1 MSTARY
7 IEVDSSYRNRL
18 EWPNPAEFEMLI
30 SQTGRKDRNNAV
42 DPVSTAS
49 IQKRWTSNSFNTT
62 GGPPNSTVSGTIT
75 AIDAPGFG
83 ASGDS
88 RSVITL
94 TASTSNTFQQTENYY
109 NNAVA
114 VVVPAVASGSA
125 RIIKY
130 KYLGTNSSGRD
141 RVQITVTPAFSVLA
155 TGNVIEI
162 NDPTDL
168 ADTSLPLIFVP
179 YGNEGENSYT
189 DNIVYNETLSI
200 ANGIPEYRY
209 VNGYDA
215 QTHIVT
221 VNTTGTTTNSSG
233 PVTGWAATDVY
244 CIRED
249 PPLVGVLNNNIT
261 SLTVCSL
268 PTTFSNSAENYKNS
282 WIRVLT
288 GAALGDLRLINRY
301 ETYTDTAS
309 GGSTTTVLFPFGASN
324 QSGYYV
330 GSYIQILTGA
340 AAGDI
345 RQVISYTVTGTS
357 PNFVRTVTVD
367 AVFTGAVVSGDSFTF
382 RSAYVTE
389 PFSAAVS
396 SGDTIEILPFSFDNM
411 SPFVYSGSQVSQQEM
426 VCYEIQL
433 LNISLPNKTLASG
446 SGSRIAFYPYIYIE
460 LTNVSGSNAGMKNT
474 IYSNNPNS
482 TRMVFRA
489 TVDDIQNPLLSAFVK
504 VDGDGMVQ
512 TLKFKP
518 NDNLKFSVH
527 LSNGELY
534 QTVEPEWYGP
544 LPANPQTQISA
555 IFSIKRL

>member
-49 IQKRWTSNSFNTT
+49 IQKRWTSNAFNTT
-62 GGPPNSTVSGTIT
+62 GPAAMVSGTVT
-75 AIDAPGFG
+75 VIDGPGFG

-88 RSVITL
+88 RTVITL
-94 TASTSNTFQQTENYY
+94 TATGVNTFQQIENYY

-130 KYLGTNSSGRD
+130 KYLGQVGGSGAD

-155 TGNVIEI
+155 TGDTIEI

-168 ADTSLPLIFVP
+168 SDTSLPLIFTP

-189 DNIVYNETLSI
+189 DNIVYNETYSI
-200 ANGIPEYRY
+200 TTGIPQYRY

-221 VNTTGTTTNSSG
+221 VNTSGTTTNSSG
-233 PVTGWAATDVY
+233 PVTNWTVTDVY

-249 PPLVGVLNNNIT
+249 PPLVGVLNNNIS
-261 SLTVCSL
+261 SLNVCSL
-268 PTTFSNSAENYKNS
+268 PTTFSNAADNYKNS
-282 WIRVLT
+282 WIRVLN
-288 GAALGDLRLINRY
+288 GAAAGDLRLITRY

-309 GGSTTTVLFPFGASN
+309 GGSTTTVIFPFGASN
-324 QSGYYV
+324 QNGYYV
-330 GSYIQILTGA
+330 GSYIEMLTGA
-340 AAGDI
+340 AAGNI

-357 PNFVRTVTVD
+357 PNFLRTVTVD
-367 AVFTGAVVSGDSFTF
+367 AAFTAAVVSGDSFTF
-382 RSAYVTE
+382 RSAYVSE

-396 SGDTIEILPFSFDNM
+396 SGNTIEILPFSFDNM

-544 LPANPQTQISA
+544 LPAKPETQISA

>member
-62 GGPPNSTVSGTIT
+62 GPTATVSGVIQM
-75 AIDAPGFG
+75 IDAPGFG
-83 ASGDS
+83 ASGDN
-88 RSVITL
+88 RTVITL
-94 TASTSNTFQQTENYY
+94 VASAGNTFQQIENYY

-114 VVVPAVASGSA
+114 VVFPAVASGSA

-130 KYLGTNSSGRD
+130 KYLGQTAGSD
-141 RVQITVTPAFSVLA
+141 RVQITLSPALSVLA
-155 TGNVIEI
+155 SGDLINI

-168 ADTSLPLIFVP
+168 TDTSFPLLFVP

-200 ANGIPEYRY
+200 ASGIPEYRY

-215 QTHIVT
+215 QTHIIS

-233 PVTGWAATDVY
+233 PVTGWTATDVY

-249 PPLVGVLNNNIT
+249 PPLIGVLNNNIQ
-261 SLTVCSL
+261 SLSVCSL

-282 WIRVLT
+282 WIRVLN
-288 GAALGDLRLINRY
+288 GAAVGDLRLVNRY

-330 GSYIQILTGA
+330 GSYIQMLTGA
-340 AAGDI
+340 ATGDI
-345 RQVISYTVTGTS
+345 RQVISYTVTGSS
-357 PNFVRTVTVD
+357 PNFECCLYR
-367 AVFTGAVVSGDSFTF
+367 SCSF
-382 RSAYVTE
+382 R
-389 PFSAAVS
+389 
-396 SGDTIEILPFSFDNM
+396 
-411 SPFVYSGSQVSQQEM
+411 
-426 VCYEIQL
+426 
-433 LNISLPNKTLASG
+433 
-446 SGSRIAFYPYIYIE
+446 
-460 LTNVSGSNAGMKNT
+460 
-474 IYSNNPNS
+474 
-482 TRMVFRA
+482 
-489 TVDDIQNPLLSAFVK
+489 
-504 VDGDGMVQ
+504 
-512 TLKFKP
+512 
-518 NDNLKFSVH
+518 
-527 LSNGELY
+527 
-534 QTVEPEWYGP
+534 
-544 LPANPQTQISA
+544 
-555 IFSIKRL
+555 

>member
-49 IQKRWTSNSFNTT
+49 IQKRWTSNAFNTT
-62 GGPPNSTVSGTIT
+62 GPAAMVSGTVT
-75 AIDAPGFG
+75 VIDGPGFG

-88 RSVITL
+88 RTVITL
-94 TASTSNTFQQTENYY
+94 TATGVNTFQQIENYY

-130 KYLGTNSSGRD
+130 KYLGQTGGAD

-155 TGNVIEI
+155 TGDTIEI

-168 ADTSLPLIFVP
+168 SDTSLPLIFTP

-189 DNIVYNETLSI
+189 DNIVYNETYSI
-200 ANGIPEYRY
+200 TTGIPQYRY

-221 VNTTGTTTNSSG
+221 VNTSGTTTNSSG
-233 PVTGWAATDVY
+233 PVTNWTVTDVY

-249 PPLVGVLNNNIT
+249 PPLVGVLNNNIS
-261 SLTVCSL
+261 SLNVCSL
-268 PTTFSNSAENYKNS
+268 PTTFSNAADNYKNS
-282 WIRVLT
+282 WIRVLN
-288 GAALGDLRLINRY
+288 GAAAGDLRLITRY

-309 GGSTTTVLFPFGASN
+309 GGSTTTVIFPFGASN
-324 QSGYYV
+324 QNGYYV
-330 GSYIQILTGA
+330 GSYIEMLTGA
-340 AAGDI
+340 AAGNI

-357 PNFVRTVTVD
+357 PNFLRTVTVD
-367 AVFTGAVVSGDSFTF
+367 AAFTAAVVSGDSFTF
-382 RSAYVTE
+382 RSAYVSE

-396 SGDTIEILPFSFDNM
+396 SGNTIEILPFSFDNM

-544 LPANPQTQISA
+544 LPAKPETQISA